1 MHTKL
6 IRNLLIV
13 FTVLLVFV
21 SADIAVSAQEV
32 NTEPLVVDL
41 SASSSTRYVFDP
53 ENNHTD
59 SYIVTGSNPD
69 AEIIVNSSCN
79 ITLRNATFRR
89 IEVDYSDS
97 YDINIT
103 LEGTNTID
111 QYNWASQAALGIYS
125 SNVVIFGGE
134 TDSLY
139 ANSKTFTAYSSS
151 HDLGALTV
159 EGGNITFRSFGGG
172 APFQTNYIQNGGNV
186 TVIEEDY
193 SQSFLY
199 DVQLNGGSLEVI
211 NNKASSG
218 AVFVG
223 DVKLKNGVSLKVS
236 VPNMP
241 YLVSGLI
248 GLADDAVADDCMFV
262 RFDNSS
268 DFVYLN
274 DDNNALAGK
283 SYFEI
288 KVVDHTHIC
297 ENGICYCGFIC
308 EHDTDG
314 GTCGICGK
322 YIYKIVHQPTEA
334 EPYVQLN
341 DGTNAV
347 YKWYKTNYTE
357 ITDKSDILSWQIFG
371 APFPDSYSYSKTDGW
386 TGIPLYYD
394 EESGEQY
401 IYYFVK
407 NYNAG
412 EEIVLNFSSPVI
424 YLELFNDED
433 YIEFEITGN
442 VAKGVTENA
451 GDYGLMVITDGSEP
465 TLKAYVTDGVKTVI
479 ANETQ
484 AELIAP
490 SYGSYY
496 ICEVTADDG
505 SILISSILD
514 FSYKITH
521 QPTETETY
529 VELNCS
535 EDANYQWYRVT
546 EDREYI
552 TNENADSFEILG
564 APPEIG
570 GTYNE
575 VDGWTPD
582 EYGYYFVVWLNQGQ
596 NLTFDFSEIP
606 SVIYC
611 LYSSVA
617 GDVEDELIIYSDT
630 LIAQADGYY
639 AIFVEESTAKLQ
651 ACISNTR
658 MDVLNGQTGS
668 KLTLNDTGNFCCEVT
683 FKNGTTEISEI
694 VAMTHI
700 HVGGTATCMAPA
712 VCQVCLQSYSSID
725 ADAHKWDN
733 GRVTTTA
740 TCKVNG
746 VKTYTCQ
753 HNSQHTYTENLGL
766 DTSNHVNTKATDAVA
781 ATCSSIGYTAGVY
794 CNDCESYISGHS
806 EIGIDADAH
815 KWDNGKVTTTATCKV
830 NGVKTYT
837 CQHNSQHTYTE
848 KLGVNTSNHVNTKNV
863 AEEKATCTAKGS
875 TAGVI
880 CNDCQK
886 YISGHKE
893 ISALGHSYKD
903 TVTAPTCTKEGYTT
917 HSCARCSDFYIDT
930 KVKATGHKWGEWE
943 EVSAPTFTSNG
954 TEERSCSLCKKTES
968 RYTDKLSFDVGDLDG
983 NGIITAADARIALRS
998 SVGLENLSDSQKL
1011 SADVDNNGSVTA
1023 ADARLILR
1031 ASVGLEDL
1039 KKYKK

>member
-13 FTVLLVFV
+13 FTVLLVFI

-32 NTEPLVVDL
+32 NTAPLVADL

-53 ENNHTD
+53 VNNSTD
-59 SYIVTGSNPD
+59 SYIVTGSNSD
-69 AEIIVNSSCN
+69 AEIIVKGSCD

-89 IEVDYSDS
+89 IQVDYSDS
-97 YDINIT
+97 YDINII

-111 QYNWASQAALGIYS
+111 QYNWASQAALEIYS
-125 SNVVIFGGE
+125 SNVVIYGGE

-139 ANSKTFTAYSSS
+139 ANSKAVTAYSSS
-151 HDLGALTV
+151 HELGVLTV

-193 SQSFLY
+193 SESFLY

-211 NNKASSG
+211 NNRASSR
-218 AVFVG
+218 AIFIG

-314 GTCGICGK
+314 GNCGICGK

-341 DGTNAV
+341 DGTNAA

-357 ITDKSDILSWQIFG
+357 ITDKSDILSWQIFE

-386 TGIPLYYD
+386 TGISNYYD
-394 EESGEQY
+394 EEYGELY
-401 IYYFVK
+401 LYYFVK
-407 NYNAG
+407 RYNAG

-424 YLELFNDED
+424 YVELFNDED

-442 VAKGVTENA
+442 VAKGVAENA
-451 GDYGLMVITDGSEP
+451 GDYGLVVITDGSEP

-529 VELNCS
+529 VDLNCS

-546 EDREYI
+546 EDKEYI

-596 NLTFDFSEIP
+596 VLTLNFAEIP
-606 SVIYC
+606 LEIYC
-611 LYSSVA
+611 LYSSVEN
-617 GDVEDELIIYSDT
+617 DVEDEFSVYSST
-630 LIAQADGYY
+630 ITAQADGYY
-639 AIFVEESTAKLQ
+639 AICAESTATLE
-651 ACISNTR
+651 AYIDNTR
-658 MDVLNGQTGS
+658 IDAVNGQTDK
-668 KLTLNDTGNFCCEVT
+668 KLTLNEKGKFICEVT
-683 FKNGTTEISEI
+683 FKDGTTERSDTVEI
-694 VAMTHI
+694 LHLHT
-700 HVGGTATCMAPA
+700 GGTPDCMSAA
-712 VCQVCLQSYSSID
+712 VCQICSQSYGDKDS
-725 ADAHKWDN
+725 DAHKWN
-733 GRVTTTA
+733 VGVITTTA
-740 TCKVNG
+740 TCKVTGVKTYTCEYNSQHTYTDNLGLNASNHVNTRNVTEIKSTCSETGFTAGVFCDDCEKYVSGHTVIPVNSEAHKWNEGTITTVATCKVSG

-753 HNSQHTYTENLGL
+753 HNSKHTYTEDLGL
-766 DTSNHVNTKATDAVA
+766 NASNHINTKNVDEVPATTEKV
-781 ATCSSIGYTAGVY
+781 GYTAGVY
-794 CNDCESYISGHS
+794 CNDCS
-806 EIGIDADAH
+806 
-815 KWDNGKVTTTATCKV
+815 
-830 NGVKTYT
+830 
-837 CQHNSQHTYTE
+837 
-848 KLGVNTSNHVNTKNV
+848 
-863 AEEKATCTAKGS
+863 
-875 TAGVI
+875 
-880 CNDCQK
+880 K

-893 ISALGHSYKD
+893 IPMLMSYGD
-903 TVTAPTCTKEGYTT
+903 V
-917 HSCARCSDFYIDT
+917 
-930 KVKATGHKWGEWE
+930 
-943 EVSAPTFTSNG
+943 NG
-954 TEERSCSLCKKTES
+954 
-968 RYTDKLSFDVGDLDG
+968 DG
-983 NGIITAADARIALRS
+983 MVTAADARLALRA
-998 SVGLENLSDSQKL
+998 SVGLESFSETQIKI
-1011 SADVDNNGSVTA
+1011 ADIDGSGSVTA

-1039 KKYKK
+1039 KKYKKDNY